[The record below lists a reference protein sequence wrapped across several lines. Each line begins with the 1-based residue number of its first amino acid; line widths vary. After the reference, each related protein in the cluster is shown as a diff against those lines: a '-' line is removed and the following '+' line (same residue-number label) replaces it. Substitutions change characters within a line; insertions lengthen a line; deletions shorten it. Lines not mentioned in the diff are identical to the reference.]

1 MDEKKYNNS
10 DIPQWKKD
18 LMKFRDDYD
27 NKKTCEKKYKDTMKY
42 TNQMLEE
49 YKASSLKRNDSD
61 RGKMIAEEIDKMINA
76 NECEVKKC
84 EEKHPMKKF
93 SFPTENKQTS
103 NFLNPF
109 DNIDFSDYN
118 TNNRFLITVE
128 SGLFNAKPVNIRT
141 FWQDDQY
148 RLKINMIEPVDQCL
162 PMLLDTSIDNGVAYK
177 ITKSIVKPDGK
188 TAYSVV
194 YTGCKVI
201 DYIESA
207 LDYNDISLR
216 TFTITMDYKDYT
228 YDV

>member
-27 NKKTCEKKYKDTMKY
+27 NKKACEKKYKDTIKY

-49 YKASSLKRNDSD
+49 CKKQNFEKNEPSVAKE
-61 RGKMIAEEIDKMINA
+61 IANEIDNMIQEND
-76 NECEVKKC
+76 NECKKYDF
-84 EEKHPMKKF
+84 KSSIKKF
-93 SFPTENKQTS
+93 NIPMENKQTS

-177 ITKSIVKPDGK
+177 ITKSILKPDGK

-201 DYIESA
+201 DYVESA